1 MKQLKFILCLVLLA
15 CLAFGNAFAADSLPY
30 DCYNYDHWNN
40 ILYTP
45 APYVPDGLVS
55 GATLRFEGAP
65 VGAFRN
71 PQDLCVS
78 PYRGYRQQPNCGP
91 GAGPEDG
98 PADHHRL

>member
-45 APYVPDGLVS
+45 APY
-55 GATLRFEGAP
+55 
-65 VGAFRN
+65 
-71 PQDLCVS
+71 
-78 PYRGYRQQPNCGP
+78 CGP